1 MMEYGDSARRHYK
14 LSGEHFSKIKGYEYY
29 AEMSAQMRSK
39 ADAEVPDDV
48 YVKNH
53 VWGTPDQCIERLR
66 RINDLMGVEELI
78 AVMSYGAMPVETAEA
93 SMRLFAKEVLP
104 AAHEIELAPVP

>member
-1 MMEYGDSARRHYK
+1 
-14 LSGEHFSKIKGYEYY
+14 
-29 AEMSAQMRSK
+29 MRGM
-39 ADAEVPDDV
+39 ADVEVPDDV
-48 YVKNH
+48 YVQNH
-53 VWGTPDQCIERLR
+53 VWGTPEQCIERLH

-104 AAHEIELAPVP
+104 VAHEIELAPVP